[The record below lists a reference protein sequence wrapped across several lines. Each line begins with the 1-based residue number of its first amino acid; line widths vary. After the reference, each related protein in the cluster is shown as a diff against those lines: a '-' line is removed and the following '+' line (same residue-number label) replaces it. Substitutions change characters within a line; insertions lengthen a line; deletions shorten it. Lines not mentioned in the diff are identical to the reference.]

1 MRSTT
6 LASRILLPMII
17 TSSALFAQ
25 TTPTG
30 TALSSNGLL
39 VGATAEVGSSDKEGL
54 FDWTNATKVQTVMN
68 RDFGLVQTTSYPAWG
83 VWNGSSL
90 NSVTFDMTNTNRVIN
105 WADAQ
110 GKKVS
115 VHLLAGSGN
124 YFPTWLQQGTGS
136 WNAAD
141 LDTLLN
147 HWISAAMQSNN
158 NASKVDYWNVVNE
171 AFMWDGSYWKNLA
184 SDANANKCPW
194 QDMGWETD
202 NSGLTGTA
210 KVYTQH
216 PKYIRRAFEIAR
228 KFTNAKLELRD
239 YGIEFWDGSKKSRA
253 FYQLVKHLLNS
264 GVPIDAVGFQG
275 HFRTD
280 HTYDWSKLKLA
291 VQQYRNLGLEV
302 YFTEL
307 DYGDADP
314 IAAATSAHRTASFD
328 SLQAQN
334 LYEFAKAATSGG
346 VNWLCMWG
354 VADNTNTYWR
364 MGQSAL
370 LFDESYNAKNSY
382 YKFRQGIVDGLAPPT
397 YIMKSGTSTSTS
409 SVKVMGG
416 VLHFEGYQE
425 GVVTLLN
432 LLGAPQATLAV
443 HDGNAQLPPLAQG
456 AYLWKIVGHPSAQ
469 GLIQMQ

>member
-1 MRSTT
+1 
-6 LASRILLPMII
+6 
-17 TSSALFAQ
+17 
-25 TTPTG
+25 
-30 TALSSNGLL
+30 
-39 VGATAEVGSSDKEGL
+39 
-54 FDWTNATKVQTVMN
+54 
-68 RDFGLVQTTSYPAWG
+68 
-83 VWNGSSL
+83 
-90 NSVTFDMTNTNRVIN
+90 
-105 WADAQ
+105 
-110 GKKVS
+110 
-115 VHLLAGSGN
+115 
-124 YFPTWLQQGTGS
+124 
-136 WNAAD
+136 
-141 LDTLLN
+141 LN